1 VARLVRVLS
10 GCCLLLCA
18 LCAAPSIAAERFHSN
33 PRAGADYY
41 LETHGQIDP
50 ALLPRVYT
58 VFARVLKVAD
68 KSSNATPKLIV
79 VNDRRSAVAFVL
91 ADGSIVVSQRALD
104 LVHEDAEPMLVDA
117 RLAFILGHE
126 LAHLADHDF
135 WEHEVNQTAGISA
148 VREIGAAVDLDSAQQ
163 KKELKADDLGFLYA
177 ALAGFRVDRLL
188 QTAPANE
195 SFLSFWVNQ
204 IDAQDDQSYPT
215 AQARTELLRLRL
227 RERGEALH
235 SFQFGSRLLAFGR
248 YREAIELLRE
258 FQGQFPSREV
268 FNNLGYAHLRL
279 AVGKLAPEFAWHY
292 WLPTLAD
299 LHTPLTRLTV
309 TRASTQSRGT
319 WRIPV
324 AAREDLLEAARYFEL
339 ATSKDPRYAPAHV
352 NLAIVLVLMSMDTSS
367 VAVPIEAAHPLLR
380 AELALA
386 NAQALDPKDVSVR
399 VLAQIVAF
407 ERRRA
412 GNAEVAAPVPVD
424 SVAPP
429 GAPEDN
435 SPAIAYNLA
444 RIHADTP
451 LARGYWQKTI
461 AGLEALPQRIRE
473 LICEQRSALTQHVSV
488 DDLARRCRRPGSAR
502 QQRAAF
508 PWTLPVQLSRDLL
521 ESPLTETERI
531 RYGWRQTQLG
541 YGKVFSGESSSML
554 ALDDITTM
562 IVLKDVS
569 GAADMLLRC
578 CSQPQDRLAL
588 ADGELWRYDRWVA
601 WIHDSQIREIWA
613 AN

>member
-1 VARLVRVLS
+1 VRVLP
-10 GCCLLLCA
+10 GCCLILAVLCA
-18 LCAAPSIAAERFHSN
+18 SPSIAAERFHSN

-41 LETHGQIDP
+41 LQTHGQIDP
-50 ALLPRVYT
+50 TLLPRVHA
-58 VFARVLKVAD
+58 VFDRVLRVAD
-68 KSSNATPKLIV
+68 KSSTATPKLLV
-79 VNDRRSAVAFVL
+79 VNDKQTAVAFVL
-91 ADGSIVVSQRALD
+91 ADGSIVISQRALD
-104 LVHEDAEPMLVDA
+104 LVHEDAEQALIDA
-117 RLAFILGHE
+117 RLAFIVGHE

-148 VREIGAAVDLDSAQQ
+148 LREIGPAIELTAAQH

-188 QTAPANE
+188 QAAPANE

-204 IDAQDDQSYPT
+204 IDAQDDQNYPS
-215 AQARTELLRLRL
+215 AQTRTELLRLRL
-227 RERGEALH
+227 RERAEALH
-235 SFQFGSRLLAFGR
+235 SFQFGTRLLAFGR
-248 YREAIELLRE
+248 YREAVELLRE

-268 FNNLGYAHLRL
+268 FNNLGYGHLRL
-279 AVGKLAPEFAWHY
+279 AIGRLAPEFAWHY

-299 LHTPLTRLTV
+299 LHTPLTRLTAV
-309 TRASTQSRGT
+309 RASSQARGT

-339 ATSKDPRYAPAHV
+339 AASKDPRYAPAHV
-352 NLAIVLVLMSMDTSS
+352 NLAIVLLLLSMDTSS
-367 VAVPIEAAHPLLR
+367 VAVPLEAANPLLR

-386 NAQALDPKDVSVR
+386 SAQALEPKDLNIR

-412 GNAEVAAPVPVD
+412 GNVEAP
-424 SVAPP
+424 AP
-429 GAPEDN
+429 GSLETDD
-435 SPAIAYNLA
+435 PAITYNLA

-451 LARGYWQKTI
+451 LAQSYWQRTI
-461 AGLEALPQRIRE
+461 ANFESLPHRIRE
-473 LICEQRSALTQHVSV
+473 LICEQRSALTQYAG
-488 DDLARRCRRPGSAR
+488 DENLARHCKRPGAAR
-502 QQRAAF
+502 QQRVAF

-541 YGKVFSGESSSML
+541 HGRVFSGESSSML

-569 GAADMLLRC
+569 GAADLLLRC
-578 CSQPQDRLAL
+578 CSQPQDRLPL

-601 WIHDSQIREIWA
+601 WIQDSQVREIWA